1 MEIQLI
7 KKTKTLV
14 IKIETYLKKADTKQ
28 TDIKGQQ
35 YDGVEVQGV
44 NKLFSIN
51 SIQEYISNV
60 NQITI
65 TNCMINLDSFKGT
78 FKKLSFKNCSF
89 AGQATSN
96 LISEHLVLNGKF
108 KIGQFASGVFGKI
121 DVDIIDRGKMIDFQ
135 GFDQFRQ
142 LNQLQIF
149 CQNFNPK
156 VIRGSWNTVI
166 IKDCQFTGSYNINFT
181 CNELVYH
188 GLNTNHFLEA
198 DYNTVNRIQVYQSK
212 TTSFKTNQLKA
223 RQVNLSFN
231 NCGVR
236 LQNLGGSYHKL
247 EFKCCWFEGAC
258 NNQSIQCQE
267 LSFER
272 CYMKHDQISFFKAQ
286 KCILNRVYS
295 YDERITAFPVANEI
309 IVNDSYLQMMKQ
321 TTVKK
326 LTMTETDIGHFE
338 FNLFPELK
346 EFKFTNSKKNQQIFN
361 LEWIIFKRKK
371 YNAKKEA
378 DDKQINV
385 IDKDSGAKFKNIV
398 KMEEDVE
405 YLKYLLQSLHIA
417 AE

>member
-44 NKLFSIN
+44 NKPFSIN

-60 NQITI
+60 NQISI
-65 TNCMINLDSFKGT
+65 TNCMINLGSLEGS

-89 AGQATSN
+89 AEQATSN

-149 CQNFNPK
+149 CQNFNP
-156 VIRGSWNTVI
+156 WNTVI
-166 IKDCQFTGSYNINFT
+166 IKECQFTGSYKINFT

-188 GLNTNHFLEA
+188 GLNTNHFL
-198 DYNTVNRIQVYQSK
+198 DVDQNTVNRIQVYQSK

-223 RQVNLSFN
+223 KQVILSFN
-231 NCGVR
+231 NCGVM

-247 EFKCCWFEGAC
+247 QFKCCWFEGTC
-258 NNQSIQCQE
+258 QSIQCQE

-272 CYMKHDQISFFKAQ
+272 CYMKHNQISCFKAQ
-286 KCILNRVYS
+286 KCFLNRVYS
-295 YDERITAFPVANEI
+295 YDERITAFPVCNEI
-309 IVNDSYLQMMKQ
+309 NVNDSYLQMMKP
-321 TTVKK
+321 TTVQK
-326 LTMTETDIGHFE
+326 LTMNETDIGHFE

-346 EFKFTNSKKNQQIFN
+346 EFKFTNSRKNQQIFN
-361 LEWIIFKRKK
+361 LEWIVFKRKK
-371 YNAKKEA
+371 QNIKKEA
-378 DDKQINV
+378 DDKLIDR
-385 IDKDSGAKFKNIV
+385 IDKDSGVKFKNIV